1 MVSLRNRLAL
11 LLVGAI
17 VGVVV
22 LAAVVTFQILDQNE
36 PGDFEGMF
44 AESVSLA
51 LLSAEGSGE
60 KARAAGLETGPEP
73 RGREVLEEPSAEL
86 IQRLRAEGKDLA
98 VRIVS
103 SEDGRRFRIAVPLAD
118 GTWMFLRY
126 PGRPP
131 SPIGPLVSYLS
142 LVTLGAIAV
151 ALMAARRITG
161 PLRVLEEAAA
171 SVRPDGTLAPV
182 TPKGPAELRA
192 TAEALNRLSERVRS
206 ATESRMRLVAAA
218 GHDLRTPMTRLRLR
232 AEFLPEEERGAWLK
246 DLAELDAIADSAIR
260 LVREE
265 VAADPPEPVDLPA
278 LLGEIVEELGAIGR
292 AVRFEAGATTDGVV
306 AGQRLALKRALSN
319 LVDNAA
325 THGGGAVLRLEGS
338 ARSVRV
344 LVEDRGPGIPEELLA
359 RVFEPFFR
367 VDAGRRKV
375 HGGAGLGLAIAHE
388 ILERHG
394 GRIRIENRQGGGLIQ
409 VVEIGRFTP
418 TS

>member
-22 LAAVVTFQILDQNE
+22 LAAVVTFQILDQDDSA
-36 PGDFEGMF
+36 DFEGMF

-51 LLSAEGSGE
+51 LRVAEGSGA
-60 KARAAGLETGPEP
+60 KARAAGIETGPEP
-73 RGREVLEEPSAEL
+73 RASEVHEEPSAKL
-86 IQRLRAEGKDLA
+86 IQRLRAEGTDMD
-98 VRIVS
+98 VRVVS
-103 SEDGRRFRIAVPLAD
+103 SEDGRHFRIAVPLRD
-118 GTWMFLRY
+118 GTWMFLHY
-126 PGRPP
+126 PGLPP

-161 PLRVLEEAAA
+161 PLRVLEQAAA
-171 SVRPDGTLAPV
+171 SVRPDGTLAPL

-232 AEFLPEEERGAWLK
+232 AEFLPEAEREAWLR
-246 DLAELDAIADSAIR
+246 DLGELDAIADSAIR

-265 VAADPPEPVDLPA
+265 VSSDPPEPVALPA
-278 LLGEIVEELGAIGR
+278 LLGEIAGELGAIGR
-292 AVRFEAGATTDGVV
+292 LVRFEGGAASGFVR
-306 AGQRLALKRALSN
+306 GQRLALKRAFSN
-319 LVDNAA
+319 LIDNAA
-325 THGGGAVLRLEGS
+325 THGGGAVLRLEGTGE
-338 ARSVRV
+338 AWRV
-344 LVEDRGPGIPEELLA
+344 VVEDRGPGIPAELLA

-367 VDAGRRKV
+367 VDAGRRKT

-394 GRIRIENRQGGGLIQ
+394 GTIRIENREGGGLRQ
-409 VVEIGRFTP
+409 VVNLPRFEP